1 MRALLEG
8 AMAHSYSMGMG
19 EVVKILGQNEEK
31 RKTNPSRQAE
41 LSTLAGLW
49 LSYGG
54 PDLPRVAPGAAR
66 HPTILGNIE

>member
-1 MRALLEG
+1 
-8 AMAHSYSMGMG
+8 MAHSYSMGMG
-19 EVVKILGQNEEK
+19 EVLKILGQNEEK

>member
-41 LSTLAGLW
+41 LSTLAGL
-49 LSYGG
+49 
-54 PDLPRVAPGAAR
+54 
-66 HPTILGNIE
+66 